1 MKEDIKNVQSLQVN
15 LEGEDFVFN
24 RFGNMFVFNE
34 DNKVETIDGSF
45 SSNRNIQLSEDSV
58 KNLDYTVLTYTEEYK
73 QKLEDEYEATLQ
85 NKVDCI
91 NTNKTETIDKKRV
104 RKYNQIAKKLDEYSK
119 ELTYATVR
127 LKHVQKE
134 LADHYD
140 REYADIRDAQ
150 EEPELRE
157 QITVLSNMIKLLE
170 WVLKIK

>member
-73 QKLEDEYEATLQ
+73 QKLEDEYEVNNIEEVFL
-85 NKVDCI
+85 KV
-91 NTNKTETIDKKRV
+91 EG
-104 RKYNQIAKKLDEYSK
+104 E
-119 ELTYATVR
+119 
-127 LKHVQKE
+127 
-134 LADHYD
+134 
-140 REYADIRDAQ
+140 
-150 EEPELRE
+150 
-157 QITVLSNMIKLLE
+157 
-170 WVLKIK
+170 

>member
-1 MKEDIKNVQSLQVN
+1 MKEDIKNIQSLQVN

-45 SSNRNIQLSEDSV
+45 SSNRNIQLSEDAM

-85 NKVDCI
+85 NKLDTKLPKYAGVV
-91 NTNKTETIDKKRV
+91 KV
-104 RKYNQIAKKLDEYSK
+104 RKPKQIFNKLEEYRK
-119 ELTYATVR
+119 ELEYAQFNYPTVED
-127 LKHVQKE
+127 KE
-134 LADHYD
+134 LVA
-140 REYADIRDAQ
+140 EK
-150 EEPELRE
+150 
-157 QITVLSNMIKLLE
+157 ITVLSNMIKLLE